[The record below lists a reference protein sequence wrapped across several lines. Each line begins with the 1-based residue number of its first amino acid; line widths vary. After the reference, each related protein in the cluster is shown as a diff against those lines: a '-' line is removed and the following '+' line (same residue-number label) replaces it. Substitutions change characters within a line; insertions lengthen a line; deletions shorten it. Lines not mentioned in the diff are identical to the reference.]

1 MQTALQTERVLH
13 LRGSLRYNVE
23 VFSEPA
29 QGLTPRIC
37 LLSFPLFSLVSFHT
51 RIHNTTVAVLLG
63 TLIPAVLTPMM
74 RYSISQRCG

>member
-1 MQTALQTERVLH
+1 VTALQRGTSTSLVENAVQTALQTERVLH

-37 LLSFPLFSLVSFHT
+37 F
-51 RIHNTTVAVLLG
+51 
-63 TLIPAVLTPMM
+63 
-74 RYSISQRCG
+74 